1 MFLDRG
7 GFQIVP
13 EGKDEGVPMQ
23 AQSLGESHARHMRN
37 FLDCV
42 KSRQTPVSNID
53 DAVHSDIIS
62 HVCDI
67 AIRTGEI
74 IYLDMGGMIR
84 APVEIWPMTQTAELV
99 EQAYNA
105 LLADEQNVLIV
116 LVDLGQGRD
125 QIADVGAD
133 TEVGELAGV
142 DGDVVGHGGRR
153 RARECPAPGLLYAN
167 A

>member
-1 MFLDRG
+1 MDRAHDNKLSYLL
-7 GFQIVP
+7 Q
-13 EGKDEGVPMQ
+13 
-23 AQSLGESHARHMRN
+23 
-37 FLDCV
+37 DC
-42 KSRQTPVSNID
+42 S
-53 DAVHSDIIS
+53 A
-62 HVCDI
+62 
-67 AIRTGEI
+67 AIE
-74 IYLDMGGMIR
+74 
-84 APVEIWPMTQTAELV
+84 
-99 EQAYNA
+99 NA